1 VQRFEPSKTNF
12 GPIWNLGVK
21 ISKSFGPWIK
31 ESFCP
36 LRPITRSALRITF
49 ISLTLSASAFSQQ
62 FGGIRGQVVDSDFG
76 QPIAK
81 ASVTIMGSPFGA
93 VTDDQGNFTIS
104 GVPPGVYTIQTRASS
119 YIPKTVPDISVAGG
133 SFNEMRFEA
142 VAEIEEMEELVVP
155 GEIEKASETGLLAE
169 RQNASAVMDMIG
181 QDFISRLGAA
191 NAGDAMKRMVGT
203 SVVDGKYVAV
213 RGMPD
218 RYVNTLLNGGR
229 LPSTDPDKRAINVD
243 LFPGSILE
251 SINTYKTFTPDQP
264 GDFTGGSVDI
274 RTKTFPDKPSFGT
287 GLTMEY
293 NSQTTFNPNF
303 LTYNGGGTGL
313 FGGKANGRMI
323 PQSVINTP
331 TPLPESLVGNPTNLE
346 RADKVNTAMRQ
357 MTPVIGLTNKTPPP
371 NVSFNLQG
379 GDSIELGPEGE
390 QVGVIGAFSYRN
402 KYSFYDNGQR
412 GNLFLDP
419 TDTGFKPLFDVD
431 SQSQGKQEVLWGGLV
446 GLSGQWDK
454 DNKAS
459 MNVMYNLGADDN
471 ATQREAKADVGNETS
486 YQQIID
492 YGERSLAFLQL
503 TGENLIKEARNLKI
517 NWNGGLGQAQ
527 LQEPDQRQF
536 SFVIR
541 DGTYYDPSQQTIDPG
556 PPDPTSPNNGVL
568 QRFQRELNEGS
579 YYGIVDFTVPMLEE
593 KERTD
598 SFKTGFYTDY
608 SQRSYNQ
615 ASFNYPYGGFGGP
628 NGEYTS
634 YTPTDGSTW
643 ADVFLN
649 PDYSGLVNPN
659 LIEDPMMS
667 YTLYNQQGTPDT
679 ATGTFYNASQ
689 AVTASYIMADFN
701 LFPQLRIIGGTRF
714 ENTNLKVKGGVPLNP
729 LLFPPE
735 EYPQFKE
742 GGSGLAKIQQLDLLP
757 GVGATFNMA
766 DNVNL
771 RFAWSQTL
779 ARPSFKEMGPV
790 LTKDFTADEYFL
802 GNPNLQLSKANNY
815 DFRVEWFPRAGEVLA
830 VSLFYKDLQKPMEQQ
845 AKFNQTLGVPF
856 LQYENSPN
864 GIIYGVEIEARKRL
878 DQVSSWMKDFSLYFN
893 YSQIQSSVP
902 LDPVV
907 AQVLEDNGQPAN
919 DRPLQGQPEYIINA
933 GLNYD
938 NEEYRFYAGLYFNVT
953 GPLLYAVGSPSNV
966 GTADELYYPDIY
978 EQPAPS
984 LDFNITQG
992 VTENWKL
999 TLRGKNLLNPFFN
1012 RTQTYNGIEYNYSS
1026 YARGWDVSLNAAY
1039 SF

>member
-1 VQRFEPSKTNF
+1 MAEHYDS
-12 GPIWNLGVK
+12 
-21 ISKSFGPWIK
+21 S
-31 ESFCP
+31 
-36 LRPITRSALRITF
+36 LRPRFCLKTK
-49 ISLTLSASAFSQQ
+49 TLHLGLIGVLLGLLWGSGETKAQQ

-76 QPIAK
+76 QPIGK
-81 ASVTIMGSPFGA
+81 ASVTILDTPFGA
-93 VTDDQGNFTIS
+93 MTDDQGNFTIS
-104 GVPPGVYTIQTRASS
+104 GVPAGIYTMQTRASG
-119 YIPKTVPDISVAGG
+119 YIPKTIPEVSVAAG
-133 SFNEMRFEA
+133 SFNDLRLEA

-169 RQNASAVMDMIG
+169 RQEATAVMDMIG

-203 SVVDGKYVAV
+203 SVQDGKYVAV

-287 GLTMEY
+287 GVTMEY

-303 LTYNGGGTGL
+303 LTYNGGGTGP
-313 FGGKANGRMI
+313 FGGKANGKMI

-331 TPLPESLVGNPTNLE
+331 TPVPDTLTGGDPTKLAQ
-346 RADKVNTAMRQ
+346 ADAVNSAMRQ
-357 MTPVIGLTNKTPPP
+357 LSPVIGLTNKAPPP
-371 NVSFNLQG
+371 NMSFNLQG
-379 GDSIELGPEGE
+379 GDSVELGPAGE

-402 KYSFYDNGQR
+402 KYSFYEDGQR
-412 GNLFLDP
+412 GNLFLDATP
-419 TDTGFKPLFDVD
+419 TGFNPQFDVD
-431 SQSQGKQEVLWGGLV
+431 SQAQGKQEVLWGGLV
-446 GLSGQWDK
+446 GLSGQWDQ

-459 MNVMYNLGADDN
+459 MNIMYNLGADDN
-471 ATQREAKADVGNETS
+471 ATQREAPADVGNEVA

-492 YGERSLAFLQL
+492 YGERSLAFLQV
-503 TGENLIKEARNLKI
+503 TGENRIEEARNLKI

-536 SFVIR
+536 SYVLK
-541 DGTYYDPSQQTIDPG
+541 DGVYYDPSQQTVDPG

-568 QRFQRELNEGS
+568 QRFQRELTENS
-579 YYGIVDFTVPMLEE
+579 YYSIVDFTIPMLEE
-593 KERTD
+593 KEKTD
-598 SFKTGFYTDY
+598 AFKTGFYADY
-608 SQRSYNQ
+608 SQREYTQ
-615 ASFNYPYGGFGGP
+615 ASFNYPYGGLGGP
-628 NGEYTS
+628 NGTFTT

-649 PDYSGLVNPN
+649 PDYSGLVDPTAPAG
-659 LIEDPMMS
+659 DPMMS
-667 YTLYNQQGTPDT
+667 YTLFNQQGTPST
-679 ATGTFYNASQ
+679 STGTFYNASQ
-689 AVTASYIMADFN
+689 AVTASYLMADFN
-701 LFPQLRIIGGTRF
+701 LFPQLRLNGGARF
-714 ENTNLKVKGGVPLNP
+714 ENTNLKVKGGVPLP
-729 LLFPPE
+729 PSLFPPQQ
-735 EYPQFKE
+735 YPQFAE

-757 GVGATFNMA
+757 AVGTTFNLME
-766 DNVNL
+766 NVNL

-815 DFRVEWFPRAGEVLA
+815 DFRVEWFPRAGEVFA

-845 AKFNQTLGVPF
+845 AKFNQTLNLDF
-856 LQYENSPN
+856 LQYENAPN
-864 GIIYGVEIEARKRL
+864 GIVYGVEIEARKRL
-878 DQVSSWMKDFSLYFN
+878 DQITSWLKNFSVYFN

-902 LDPVV
+902 LP
-907 AQVLEDNGQPAN
+907 AETARILQENGQSAAN
-919 DRPLQGQPEYIINA
+919 RPLQGQPEYIINA

-938 NEEYRFYAGLYFNVT
+938 NEEYKFYAGLYFNVT
-953 GPLLYAVGSPSNV
+953 GPFLYAVGTPSGI

-984 LDFNITQG
+984 LDFNLTQG
-992 VTENWKL
+992 LTDNWKL
-999 TLRGKNLLNPFFN
+999 TFRGKNLLNPFFN
-1012 RTQTYNGIEYNYSS
+1012 RTQTYNGVEYIYSS
-1026 YARGWDVSLNAAY
+1026 YTKGWDVSLNASY

>member
-1 VQRFEPSKTNF
+1 VEGLRKKLAVRCF
-12 GPIWNLGVK
+12 GLFLLGIVTCCL
-21 ISKSFGPWIK
+21 
-31 ESFCP
+31 EVE
-36 LRPITRSALRITF
+36 
-49 ISLTLSASAFSQQ
+49 LSAQQ
-62 FGGIRGQVVDSDFG
+62 IGGIRGQVVDSDFG
-76 QPIAK
+76 QPIGR
-81 ASVTIMGSPFGA
+81 ASVTVMDTPFGA
-93 VTDDQGNFTIS
+93 MTDDQGNFTIS
-104 GVPPGVYTIQTRASS
+104 GVPAGIYSLQVRSS
-119 YIPKTVPDISVAGG
+119 GYIPKTMPEVAVAAGA
-133 SFNEMRFEA
+133 FNEIRFES

-169 RQNASAVMDMIG
+169 RQEATAVMDMIG

-203 SVVDGKYVAV
+203 SVADGKYVAV

-229 LPSTDPDKRAINVD
+229 LPSTDPDRRAINVD

-287 GLTMEY
+287 GVTMEY

-313 FGGKANGRMI
+313 FGGKANGKMI

-331 TPLPESLVGNPTNLE
+331 TPVPDTLTGGDPAKLAQ
-346 RADKVNTAMRQ
+346 ADAVNSAMRQ
-357 MTPVIGLTNKTPPP
+357 LSPVVGLTNKTPPP

-379 GDSIELGPEGE
+379 GDSVELGPAGE

-402 KYSFYDNGQR
+402 KYSFYEDGQR

-419 TDTGFKPLFDVD
+419 TPTGFNPLYDGD
-431 SQSQGKQEVLWGGLV
+431 SQAQGKQEVLWGGLV

-471 ATQREAKADVGNETS
+471 ATQREAPADVGNETA

-492 YGERSLAFLQL
+492 YGERSLAYLQL
-503 TGENLIKEARNLKI
+503 TGENRIQELRNLKI

-536 SFVIR
+536 SFVLK
-541 DGTYYDPSQQTIDPG
+541 DGTYYDPFQQTVDPG

-568 QRFQRELNEGS
+568 QRFQRELTENS
-579 YYGIVDFTVPMLEE
+579 YYSIVDFTIPMLEE

-598 SFKTGFYTDY
+598 AFKTGFYADY
-608 SQRSYNQ
+608 SQREYTQ
-615 ASFNYPYGGFGGP
+615 ASFNYPYGGIGGP
-628 NGEYTS
+628 NGTFTS
-634 YTPTDGSTW
+634 YTPSDGSTW

-649 PDYSGLVNPN
+649 PDYSGLVDPAAAPG
-659 LIEDPMMS
+659 DPMMS
-667 YTLYNQQGTPDT
+667 YTLFNQQGTPAT
-679 ATGTFYNASQ
+679 STGTFYNASQ
-689 AVTASYIMADFN
+689 AVTASYLMADFN
-701 LFPQLRIIGGTRF
+701 LFPQLRLNGGTRF
-714 ENTNLKVKGGVPLNP
+714 ENTNLKVKGGVPLPPN
-729 LLFPPE
+729 LFPPQQ
-735 EYPQFKE
+735 YPQFAE

-757 GVGATFNMA
+757 AVGATFNLME
-766 DNVNL
+766 NVNL
-771 RFAWSQTL
+771 RFAWAQTL

-845 AKFNQTLGVPF
+845 AKFNQTLQLDY
-856 LQYENSPN
+856 LQYENAPN
-864 GIIYGVEIEARKRL
+864 GIIYGVEIEARKRM
-878 DQVSSWMKDFSLYFN
+878 DQVASWLKNFSLYFN

-902 LDPVV
+902 LPEET
-907 AQVLEDNGQPAN
+907 ARVLEDNGQSASN
-919 DRPLQGQPEYIINA
+919 RPLQGQPEYIINA
-933 GLNYD
+933 GINYD
-938 NEEYRFYAGLYFNVT
+938 NDEYKFYAGLYFNVT
-953 GPLLYAVGSPSNV
+953 GPFLYAVGTPSGI
-966 GTADELYYPDIY
+966 GTADEIYYPDIY

-984 LDFNITQG
+984 LDFNLTQG
-992 VTENWKL
+992 LTDNWKL
-999 TLRGKNLLNPFFN
+999 TFRGKNLLNPFFN
-1012 RTQTYNGIEYNYSS
+1012 RTQTYNGAEYIYSS
-1026 YARGWDVSLNAAY
+1026 YTKGWDVSLNASY